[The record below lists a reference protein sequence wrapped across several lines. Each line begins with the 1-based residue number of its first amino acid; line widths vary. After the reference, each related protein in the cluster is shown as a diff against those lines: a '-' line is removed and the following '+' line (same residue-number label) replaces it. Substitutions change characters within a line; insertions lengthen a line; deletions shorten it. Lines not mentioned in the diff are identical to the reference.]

1 MLARIKRAT
10 AAVRQHPAISGAY
23 PALHLIGLTLN
34 HDAVFLT
41 YIMGWGNGGFP

>member
-1 MLARIKRAT
+1 MLTRIKRAL
-10 AAVRQHPAISGAY
+10 AAVRQPAISGAY
-23 PALHLIGLTLN
+23 PAPHLNGLTLN